1 MMCGPK
7 PARRPTNQGQYVR
20 LFTSHVTG
28 TEMNDKPLTTSQAR
42 RSHDQRHHNQDA
54 ASEQPEATVVQ
65 AKTLKELLSSAPL
78 EGIAL
83 DRQNEAKS

>member
-1 MMCGPK
+1 M
-7 PARRPTNQGQYVR
+7 R

-28 TEMNDKPLTTSQAR
+28 TEMNDRPLTTSQAR

>member
-1 MMCGPK
+1 
-7 PARRPTNQGQYVR
+7 
-20 LFTSHVTG
+20 
-28 TEMNDKPLTTSQAR
+28 MNDRPLTTSEAQ
-42 RSHDQRHHNQDA
+42 RSHEQRSHNRDA
-54 ASEQPEATVVQ
+54 ASEQLEATVVP